1 MLYLWDVKTK
11 KFRIRDMD
19 ITLQIPQFSSG
30 KFGLGVESYHSSN
43 RSVMRGRRHFQ
54 LGVHLLWLELW
65 LFIDWRDFQ
74 FEASMRRAQQRLAA
88 Q

>member
-1 MLYLWDVKTK
+1 MLSLWDVKTK

-19 ITLQIPQFSSG
+19 ITLQIPQFHSG
-30 KFGLGVESYHSSN
+30 DFGLGFEAHHSS
-43 RSVMRGRRHFQ
+43 RSGMRGRRHFQ

-65 LFIDWRDFQ
+65 LYIDWRDFQ